1 MCPRAAKPDGCDT
14 SVWILPTQLN
24 PDISSLEGVEK
35 DCPIVLIESGKDF
48 ADEPQHKR
56 KLTLVFSAMR
66 HFREEIEKSGRRVD
80 YYALDDPCQ
89 AKGKAAR
96 GCYTDCLSLHIKK
109 NGPKKIRVAAPPEYD
124 LQQLVKQI
132 AKTLPVPVEI
142 TKNNLFLTTPEEF
155 QSWESKQSE
164 LVMENFYRE
173 MRHKLGVLMEGDYP
187 IGGRWNFDT
196 ENRVPPMENM
206 EFSTPQGFVP
216 DEITTAAAAMVEKRF
231 PRHPGTT
238 EGFDL
243 PVTRQDCRKW
253 FDDFVMNRLK
263 LFGMYQDA
271 MVRENPV
278 MYHSLLSPVMN
289 IGLIHPLEA
298 VRKVEEAYHNGVAP
312 INSAEGFVRQVIGW
326 REYIHGIYQ
335 SRMPEYR
342 DENFFGHS
350 ADVPK
355 MYYDGKTRMACV
367 REAIDQCHR
376 LGYTHH
382 IQRLMV
388 LGNFALLTG
397 MAPKKVVKWFLSM
410 YVDAYEW
417 ATLPNVIGMI
427 LFADGGYLGTKPYAA
442 SANYIGKM
450 GNYCKDCYY
459 KSRKRVGERACPFNF
474 LYWYFLK
481 KNEDLLRRNK
491 RMSMV
496 YNLLRRKSDGETG
509 MLVRCSEEFL
519 KRVHETGT
527 DRRIRR

>member
-1 MCPRAAKPDGCDT
+1 
-14 SVWILPTQLN
+14 
-24 PDISSLEGVEK
+24 
-35 DCPIVLIESGKDF
+35 
-48 ADEPQHKR
+48 
-56 KLTLVFSAMR
+56 
-66 HFREEIEKSGRRVD
+66 
-80 YYALDDPCQ
+80 
-89 AKGKAAR
+89 
-96 GCYTDCLSLHIKK
+96 
-109 NGPKKIRVAAPPEYD
+109 
-124 LQQLVKQI
+124 
-132 AKTLPVPVEI
+132 
-142 TKNNLFLTTPEEF
+142 
-155 QSWESKQSE
+155 
-164 LVMENFYRE
+164 
-173 MRHKLGVLMEGDYP
+173 
-187 IGGRWNFDT
+187 
-196 ENRVPPMENM
+196 
-206 EFSTPQGFVP
+206 
-216 DEITTAAAAMVEKRF
+216 
-231 PRHPGTT
+231 
-238 EGFDL
+238 
-243 PVTRQDCRKW
+243 
-253 FDDFVMNRLK
+253 
-263 LFGMYQDA
+263 
-271 MVRENPV
+271 

-298 VRKVEEAYHNGVAP
+298 VRKVEEAYHDGVAP

-367 REAIDQCHR
+367 REAIDQCRR

-459 KSRKRVGERACPFNF
+459 KSKKRVGERACPFNF

-481 KNEDLLRRNK
+481 KNEALLRGNK